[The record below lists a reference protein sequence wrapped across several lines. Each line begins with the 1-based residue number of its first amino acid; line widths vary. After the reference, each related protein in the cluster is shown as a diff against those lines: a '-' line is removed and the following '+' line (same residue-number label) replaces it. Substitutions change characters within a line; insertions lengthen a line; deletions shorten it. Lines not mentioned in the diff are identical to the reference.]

1 MGQTMAAP
9 RERHGHGQSNQ
20 PASASHQAPAESS
33 CRYRRQRYRSSPAL
47 RLRIGSGRHGLN
59 GQTLFCQQL
68 LGEIKRVKIGCDQ
81 FIGQEVER

>member
-1 MGQTMAAP
+1 MGQTMATP

-20 PASASHQAPAESS
+20 PASAIPQAPAESS

-47 RLRIGSGRHGLN
+47 GLRIGSGRHGLN

-68 LGEIKRVKIGCDQ
+68 LGEIKRVKIGGDQ
-81 FIGQEVER
+81 LIGQEVGR